1 MEKIPNR
8 SEALALFRKY
18 NQSDSLMKH
27 ALAVEAVMVHFAE
40 LFNVEPVKW
49 GIIGL
54 VHDLD
59 YEKYPEQHCKKVREI
74 LEAEGWPESFIRA
87 IQSHG
92 WGLCSDME
100 PLEKMEQVLYTI
112 DELTGLI
119 VAAVLVRPSKSIHDL
134 EVKSV
139 KKRWKEK
146 SFAAGVNREIIE
158 AGTRK
163 LGMDLDQVIA
173 ETILGMKK
181 AAVSIGLQGVASPPD
196 RMMR

>member
-1 MEKIPNR
+1 MEKVPNR
-8 SEALALFRKY
+8 SEALALFKEY
-18 NQSDSLMKH
+18 NQSDSLFKH
-27 ALAVEAVMVHFAE
+27 ALAVEAVMAHFAE
-40 LFNVEPVKW
+40 LFNEPEPGKW

-74 LEAEGWPESFIRA
+74 LEARGWPESYIRA

-92 WGLCSDME
+92 WGLCSEVE
-100 PLEKMEQVLYTI
+100 PFEKMEQVLYTI

-119 VAAVLVRPSKSIHDL
+119 VAAVLVRPSKSIFEL

-146 SFAAGVNREIIE
+146 SFAAGVNRQIIE
-158 AGTRK
+158 AGAMK
-163 LGMDLDQVIA
+163 LGMDLDKVIA

-181 AAVSIGLQGVASPPD
+181 VAADIGLQGI
-196 RMMR
+196 

>member
-1 MEKIPNR
+1 MEKVPNR
-8 SEALALFRKY
+8 SEALALFKEY
-18 NQSDSLMKH
+18 NQSDSLFKH

-40 LFNVEPVKW
+40 LFNEPEPGKW

-74 LEAEGWPESFIRA
+74 LEARGWPESYIRA

-92 WGLCSDME
+92 WGLCSEVE
-100 PLEKMEQVLYTI
+100 PFEKMEQVLYTI

-119 VAAVLVRPSKSIHDL
+119 VAAVLVRPSKSIFEL

-146 SFAAGVNREIIE
+146 SFAAGVNRQIIE
-158 AGTRK
+158 AGAMK
-163 LGMDLDQVIA
+163 LGMDLDKVIA

-181 AAVSIGLQGVASPPD
+181 VAADIGLQGI
-196 RMMR
+196 

>member
-1 MEKIPNR
+1 MEKVPSR
-8 SEALALFRKY
+8 SEALALFKEY
-18 NQSDSLMKH
+18 NQSESLLKH
-27 ALAVEAVMVHFAE
+27 ALAVEAVMIHFAE
-40 LFNVEPVKW
+40 MFNEDPVKW

-59 YEKYPEQHCKKVREI
+59 YEKYPEEHCRKVREM
-74 LEAEGWPESFIRA
+74 LEAREWPESYIRA

-92 WGLCSDME
+92 WGLCSDVE
-100 PLEKMEQVLYTI
+100 PREKMEQVLYTI

-158 AGTRK
+158 AGALK
-163 LGMDLDQVIA
+163 LGMDLDQIIA
-173 ETILGMKK
+173 ETITAMKK
-181 AAVSIGLQGVASPPD
+181 AAPHIGLQGI
-196 RMMR
+196 

>member
-1 MEKIPNR
+1 MEKMPNR
-8 SEALALFRKY
+8 SEALALFLEY
-18 NQSDSLMKH
+18 NQSDSLLKH
-27 ALAVEAVMVHFAE
+27 ALAVEAVMIHFAE
-40 LFNVEPVKW
+40 LFQEPDPGKW

-59 YEKYPEQHCKKVREI
+59 YEKYPAEHCRKVREI
-74 LEAEGWPESFIRA
+74 LEARGWPESYIRA

-92 WGLCSDME
+92 WGLCFDVE
-100 PLEKMEQVLYTI
+100 PLAKMEQVLYTI

-158 AGTRK
+158 DGARK
-163 LGMDLDQVIA
+163 LGMDLEQVIA
-173 ETILGMKK
+173 ETIMGMKK
-181 AAVSIGLQGVASPPD
+181 VAPDIGLQGIQ
-196 RMMR
+196 